1 LRKKSEEAH
10 VDFDPN
16 KIRARIAKYLC
27 IDAERVTDEVHFRN
41 DLDLDSLDQ
50 LELLI
55 LIEEEFSGVEFS
67 DDAVE
72 QIEHVGDLIRY
83 VEINCLP
90 GDLYAQTFRKS
101 AA

>member
-1 LRKKSEEAH
+1 MPIKYGRSSPRIWVLMPNELQMRCTSETIWTLI
-10 VDFDPN
+10 PSIN
-16 KIRARIAKYLC
+16 
-27 IDAERVTDEVHFRN
+27 
-41 DLDLDSLDQ
+41 
-50 LELLI
+50 ELLI

-83 VEINCLP
+83 MEINCLLE
-90 GDLYAQTFRKS
+90 GLYAQTFRKS